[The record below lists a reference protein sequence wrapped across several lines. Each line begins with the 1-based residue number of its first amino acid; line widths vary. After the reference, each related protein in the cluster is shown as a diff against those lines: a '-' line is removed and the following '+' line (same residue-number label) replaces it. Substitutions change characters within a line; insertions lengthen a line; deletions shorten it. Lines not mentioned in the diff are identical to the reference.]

1 MQKYIFRRR
10 RAISNVVAAALLI
23 GIVVVAVALI
33 WFLVAPM
40 FTPRVGLTVYNV
52 KIYDR
57 DGDGNADEISFTI
70 KNTGTMAIELDTTI
84 TYDSKTKET
93 IEDSGINIKVG
104 KRWATDCGA
113 TIQGEKRTIGPGE
126 EVTVT
131 VYISNDDEFDLD
143 KGDAYDIYVGVKTTG
158 TTYMFHFKAGTGW

>member
-40 FTPRVGLTVYNV
+40 FTPRAGLSVYNV
-52 KIYDR
+52 KVYDR

-93 IEDSGINIKVG
+93 IEDSGINIRTG
-104 KRWATDCGA
+104 NRWATDHGA

-131 VYISNDDEFDLD
+131 VYISDDDKFNLE
-143 KGDAYDIYVGVKTTG
+143 KGDDFWIYVGVKTTG
-158 TTYMFHFKAGTGW
+158 ITYTFYCEA